1 MAKDLIIV
9 DSCVLIK
16 AFRKDIQAIN
26 DLKSILGYTAYSVI
40 TELELLIGAN
50 TLVKKEALK
59 KIFESFYGIP
69 LNPSISAKAVEIMQM
84 YVSGQQIISVPD
96 CLIAATALFTGYPL
110 LTYNKKDFDFIEG
123 VNFFEP
129 GKVKNENM

>member
-1 MAKDLIIV
+1 MAKNLIIV

-16 AFRKDIQAIN
+16 AFRKDVNAIN
-26 DLKSILGYTAYSVI
+26 DLKDISSYTAYSVV

-50 TLVKKEALK
+50 TAAKKDALK
-59 KIFESFYGIP
+59 KIFKSYYGIP
-69 LNPSISAKAVEIMQM
+69 LNPEISQKAIELMYK

-96 CLIAATALFTGYPL
+96 CLIAATSIITGYPL

-123 VNFFEP
+123 INLY
-129 GKVKNENM
+129 K